1 MDQLVKARGSIINVT
16 SITADVYTN
25 NTVGYSASK
34 GGLRSLTMALSRELG
49 PKGVRVNAVAPGVIA
64 TRMSTS
70 LKDPEKL
77 RRLEA
82 RVSLGRI
89 GQPQDIAGPV
99 AFLASD
105 MAAYVTG
112 TTLVVDG
119 GYTTA

>member
-1 MDQLVKARGSIINVT
+1 
-16 SITADVYTN
+16 
-25 NTVGYSASK
+25 
-34 GGLRSLTMALSRELG
+34 
-49 PKGVRVNAVAPGVIA
+49 
-64 TRMSTS
+64 MSTS